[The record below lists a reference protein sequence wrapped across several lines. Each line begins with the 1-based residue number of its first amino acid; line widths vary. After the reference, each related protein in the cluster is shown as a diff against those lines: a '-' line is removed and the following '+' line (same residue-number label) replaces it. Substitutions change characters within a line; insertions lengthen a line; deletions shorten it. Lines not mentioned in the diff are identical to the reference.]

1 MPANTFGEV
10 FRLTTFGE
18 SHGPAIGGIIDGCPP
33 GIEIDNEYINNM
45 MRRRRPGQS
54 HLATPRNEKDVPEIL
69 SGVFDGR
76 TTGTPLA
83 FMIRNSDQRS
93 HDYDEM
99 KQLYRPSHADYT
111 YEAKYGIRDYRGG
124 GRSSARETAARVFAG
139 ALAML
144 YLKQYDIEIRAWVS
158 AIGSI
163 EAPDF
168 DSVPSLEL
176 IESNPVRCPDAA
188 TAGAMESLILETGKN
203 GDTLGGVI
211 TGSILG
217 LPAGLGA
224 PVFDKFHADLGKAML
239 SINAVKGF
247 EYGSG
252 FAGTRLPG
260 SHHNDVFVAKGG
272 KVKTLTNHSGGVQ
285 GGITNGMEVRFR
297 TAFKPVATIMQSQQT
312 ITRDGEQA
320 ALRAKGR
327 HDVCVLPRAVV
338 IVEAMAALVCIDHLL
353 RNKMYQP

>member
-1 MPANTFGEV
+1 
-10 FRLTTFGE
+10 
-18 SHGPAIGGIIDGCPP
+18 
-33 GIEIDNEYINNM
+33 M
-45 MRRRRPGQS
+45 MNRRRPGQS
-54 HLATPRNEKDVPEIL
+54 ELSTPRSEQDLPEII
-69 SGVFDGR
+69 SGVFNGM

-83 FMIRNSDQRS
+83 FLIRNNDQRPS
-93 HDYDEM
+93 DYDALND
-99 KQLYRPSHADYT
+99 LYRPSHADFT

-144 YLKQYDIEIRAWVS
+144 YLQQQGINIRAWVS
-158 AIGSI
+158 AIGNVQAKDF
-163 EAPDF
+163 ENPPDL
-168 DSVPSLEL
+168 DA
-176 IESNPVRCPDAA
+176 IESNRVRCPDPEAA
-188 TAGAMESLILETGKN
+188 AAMTRLILDSGAD
-203 GDTLGGVI
+203 GDTLGGII
-211 TGSILG
+211 TASILG

-252 FAGTRLPG
+252 FAGTKLPG
-260 SHHNDVFVAKGG
+260 SQHNDVFATKDG
-272 KVKTLTNHSGGVQ
+272 KIVTTTNHSGGVQ

-297 TAFKPVATIMQSQQT
+297 TAFKPVATIRKTQET
-312 ITRDGEQA
+312 INRQGEA
-320 ALRAKGR
+320 ASISGGGR

-353 RNKMYQP
+353 RNNMYR